1 MTTTTEDL
9 PPAPDP
15 HPRRRRWAT
24 AGRTVLTQTLV
35 EPVADGRLRDD
46 GWPYGLRAIVAAG
59 YVMFGLAALTV
70 AFSGRIRSGSTL
82 MVTGASALGLPRQAQ
97 WLLVALL
104 GFGVALFLSA
114 VLHAPWWGRLVGLV
128 FTLLLM
134 GSWSVRSPA
143 IAGSWLWPLLGA
155 ATMVALLVFVILR
168 WRRRFAWWEFAVV
181 WGLVGAATVV
191 GVFTQRFSRT
201 FGYDFTPQL
210 LQQTAAIL
218 GTLALPAAT
227 LAGAAVAEIAVR
239 ATVSATRTAQRLS
252 HRRWPYV
259 ILAVVLAAR
268 LAQIGWLLAHRD
280 AVTGGWPTAITALV
294 LTLAFTGVAVGVRWL
309 GRAHP
314 EPPSVSTLSDEL
326 GRVGFGVGA
335 ALLAII
341 VPLQVV
347 LVVVQVLLSLD
358 PGGPLGRIGLNVA
371 PLVSS
376 AVDPIRI
383 GVAVGL
389 IVLAARAARRGQRG
403 RALMLGCIAVM
414 LVALAR
420 SAFLGDAT
428 AAPLDQDALNVI
440 VSGVAVTTTL
450 VCLLRRRLTAN
461 RAVALAGVLILS
473 GLFSY
478 RDFISDPLG
487 ALLGFSGAALVLF
500 GLTWDLLTGSH
511 WGNTTSPRFPRPTRV
526 MLVLTNSLLTMLVL
540 AYAALV
546 RDGSTTIYLDPYAE
560 FGDVLFGTAL
570 LAAAVIA
577 VLTGVGE
584 DRSIR

>member
-1 MTTTTEDL
+1 MTASTQQSAV
-9 PPAPDP
+9 APVRS
-15 HPRRRRWAT
+15 PRRQRLLT
-24 AGRTVLTQTLV
+24 AGRTVVAQTLA
-35 EPVADGRLRDD
+35 EPVATGRLRDD
-46 GWPYGLRAIVAAG
+46 GWPYGLRAIVVAA

-70 AFSGRIRSGSTL
+70 AFSGRIRSGATLVVSGTST
-82 MVTGASALGLPRQAQ
+82 LGLPRQAE
-97 WLLVALL
+97 WVLIVLL

-114 VLHAPWWGRLVGLV
+114 VLHAPWWGRLIGLV
-128 FTLLLM
+128 LTLMLM
-134 GSWSVRSPA
+134 GAWSLRGPGLT
-143 IAGSWLWPLLGA
+143 GSWVWPVLGGA
-155 ATMVALLVFVILR
+155 SMVALLVFVIVR
-168 WRRRFAWWEFAVV
+168 WRRSFVWWEFVVV

-191 GVFTQRFSRT
+191 GVYAQQTSRT
-201 FGYDFTPQL
+201 FGYDFTPLL

-239 ATVSATRTAQRLS
+239 ATVSATQTAQRLS

-268 LAQIGWLLAHRD
+268 LAQVGWLLAHRD
-280 AVTGGWPTAITALV
+280 AVAGGWATNVTALV
-294 LTLAFTGVAVGVRWL
+294 LAVALAGVAVGLLRI
-309 GRAHP
+309 GRSHP
-314 EPPSVSTLSDEL
+314 DPPEVSTLSDEL

-335 ALLAII
+335 ALLAIL
-341 VPLQVV
+341 VPIQVV

-358 PGGPLGRIGLNVA
+358 PQGPLSNVALNVG
-371 PLVSS
+371 PLVSE

-383 GVAVGL
+383 VVAL
-389 IVLAARAARRGQRG
+389 ALLVLAVVAARRGQRG

-414 LVALAR
+414 LIALAR
-420 SAFLGDAT
+420 TAFLRDVT

-440 VSGVAVTTTL
+440 VTGVAVMTAL
-450 VCLLRRRLTAN
+450 VCLVRRRLTAN

-478 RDFISDPLG
+478 RNFISDPLG
-487 ALLGFSGAALVLF
+487 AVLGFSGAALVLF

-511 WGNTTSPRFPRPTRV
+511 WGNTQSRRFPRPTRV
-526 MLVLTNSLLTMLVL
+526 MLVLTNSVLTMLVL

-546 RDGSTTIYLDPYAE
+546 RDGSTTVYLDPYAE
-560 FGDVLFGTAL
+560 FGDVMFGTAL

-577 VLTGVGE
+577 VLAGVRE
-584 DRSIR
+584 DRPIR